1 MPAGRS
7 TPAEVRPCRRS
18 DRDQLTDLVNAHVEA
33 VLPGVT
39 LPPNAVLGQ
48 LAVFRPPAHV
58 RDPAQV
64 DADADALVRV
74 GLAVVGGWGATM
86 QGDLTAGGTRSRL
99 AGWADTWELWVRP
112 DHRRRGI
119 AIWLV
124 GLSADRLRLGGAR
137 LLLDHAILAPT
148 VEASDGLLPF
158 LAAVGFT
165 ELTWTRR
172 GWHR

>member
-1 MPAGRS
+1 M
-7 TPAEVRPCRRS
+7 
-18 DRDQLTDLVNAHVEA
+18 
-33 VLPGVT
+33 
-39 LPPNAVLGQ
+39 
-48 LAVFRPPAHV
+48 
-58 RDPAQV
+58 
-64 DADADALVRV
+64 
-74 GLAVVGGWGATM
+74 
-86 QGDLTAGGTRSRL
+86 
-99 AGWADTWELWVRP
+99 
-112 DHRRRGI
+112 
-119 AIWLV
+119 